1 MREGVSEEVT
11 FEQRLEL
18 EEGHNRR
25 EFHAI
30 DLPLKTVL
38 EVGKGLAR
46 PTHRNEACVAVARG
60 CLVGRALRELSMG
73 QIHKRGLTLSQ
84 ENWRA
89 NNSS

>member
-1 MREGVSEEVT
+1 MREGISEEVT

-38 EVGKGLAR
+38 EAGK
-46 PTHRNEACVAVARG
+46 ACMAVARG
-60 CLVGRALRELSMG
+60 CLVGRALRELSMD

-89 NNSS
+89 SNSS